1 MMWKTIM
8 NKRHPILTQ
17 RVWKVGSGHKIPIL
31 HPSWYP
37 PKSLVNPSILQHIN
51 IVVDLIDHEN
61 SSWKVSLVRQLY
73 DKEDGDKI
81 LSIPISNMTYENI
94 LDKIIWPIAQNG
106 EYNTPKAYEILLN
119 SIK

>member
-1 MMWKTIM
+1 MENNYEQKAPNPNPKGVEGWKWAQNT
-8 NKRHPILTQ
+8 H
-17 RVWKVGSGHKIPIL
+17 S
-31 HPSWYP
+31 PSFLVR

-94 LDKIIWPIAQNG
+94 PDKIIWPIAQND
-106 EYNTPKAYEILLN
+106 EYGTPKTYEILLN